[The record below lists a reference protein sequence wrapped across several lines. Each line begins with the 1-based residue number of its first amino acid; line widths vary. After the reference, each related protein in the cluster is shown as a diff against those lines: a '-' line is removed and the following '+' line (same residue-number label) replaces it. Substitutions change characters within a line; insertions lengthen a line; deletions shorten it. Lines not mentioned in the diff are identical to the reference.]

1 MICAPKIGILF
12 NILYITQYKN
22 YNDFYTEGEYYSNN
36 PTWDTEDSAWKAK
49 QLFDLFKKENI
60 KNINFITEV
69 GCGAG
74 KVLYNFSKFL
84 NGGI

>member
-1 MICAPKIGILF
+1 M
-12 NILYITQYKN
+12 TQYKN

-36 PTWDTEDSAWKAK
+36 PTWDTENSAWKAK